1 MDLPAVGEGRA
12 GALGQVVSALSKT
25 PRTVVVLGEP
35 GIGKTHLL
43 GEAAAGLK
51 GFRVL
56 RGQARELDG
65 GRAYAPLVEALG
77 ALGGEAADVLSGL
90 LDAMDQAAL
99 GHPAA
104 APGAMAARLLESLPG
119 PTLLAIDDLH
129 LADAD
134 TLSVLRALPRRH
146 DAVAI
151 LGTARHPPP
160 LDVDLSIRLQ
170 PLTMAEVADLVTTLL
185 GRTPSDTVL
194 RRIHVASRGNP
205 WFVQEAVL
213 ALVQGGAVRST
224 EPGARRGAI
233 LSRLFQRGRGGRD
246 LARVLAALS
255 RTREAAD
262 LPALAELAGLDS
274 EQAERAFDALVRDG
288 VVTRNGD
295 GYALAHPL
303 VAEAL
308 YDDLG
313 ASGRREVHRRI
324 ADMLER
330 EGLTG
335 TRRVLEWAT
344 HMAEAGP
351 PAEALPAVLRAAELT
366 RWTAPLSAAHWYG
379 RAAELSPEPGELLAR
394 QALAYWKGSRPA
406 LALNSAQRALAALP
420 SGRRRTR
427 AAYTAVGAAHAMG
440 WYDVALDVARR
451 QIPRVDD
458 ASALLAQQALVS
470 AEMGR
475 PSGEAARR
483 AWEGLADCPPQD
495 RAITVGYLALHALV
509 RGDWAE
515 TVRAVDDLLTF
526 AAALPPGA
534 RLASLESAAH
544 VLAIAGLRSRAVEV
558 LDQAEQIH
566 RGLGWHDI
574 AGQHVRTMAVIRR
587 MSGEW
592 PRALEEIAV
601 AGRALAEAGL
611 LENLALLRNME
622 LDILLDQGRLDEAAR
637 VLAEPPPGSALQQ
650 GMRCV
655 FRARLVLGRGDVAA
669 ARRELDHAL
678 AYEVPEVV
686 HRALAV
692 KVLVSGAAGDD
703 AGCRAAASRLDE
715 RSANGTPRARLAA
728 DLAVGWAFR
737 DRARTGAALEQ
748 SRADGLP
755 FEEARARLV
764 LGALGD
770 TTQLPRAHAIFTRLG
785 AAPWAALSERRLRE
799 AGLVPEPAGRL
810 TPGERRVIE
819 LVADGLSNPQIAE
832 ELHYSR
838 KTVEVYL
845 TRVYAKTGLRS
856 RVELALAVERGE
868 L

>member
-1 MDLPAVGEGRA
+1 MDVSAAGEGRA
-12 GALGQVVSALSKT
+12 GTLGQVVSALSKT
-25 PRTVVVLGEP
+25 PRTVLVLGEP

-43 GEAAAGLK
+43 NEVAARLK
-51 GFRVL
+51 GYHVL

-77 ALGGEAADVLSGL
+77 ALRGEAADALSDL
-90 LDAMDQAAL
+90 LDAIDQAAL

-104 APGAMAARLLESLPG
+104 APGAMASRLLESLPG
-119 PTLLAIDDLH
+119 PTLLAIDDVH

-160 LDVDLSIRLQ
+160 LDVDLSVRLQ
-170 PLTMAEVADLVTTLL
+170 PLTMAEIADLVGTLL

-213 ALVQGGAVRST
+213 ALVQGGAVRSAD
-224 EPGARRGAI
+224 PGARRGAI
-233 LSRLFQRGRGGRD
+233 LSRLFQRDRGGRD

-255 RTREAAD
+255 RTRETAG
-262 LPALAELAGLDS
+262 LTALAELAGLDPPR
-274 EQAERAFDALVRDG
+274 AERAVEALVRDG
-288 VVTRNGD
+288 VVTVNGD

-324 ADMLER
+324 ADMLQR

-351 PAEALPAVLRAAELT
+351 AAEALPAVLRAAELT

-379 RAAELSPEPGELLAR
+379 KAAELSPQPGELLAR

-406 LALNSAQRALAALP
+406 LALNSAQRALAVLP
-420 SGRRRTR
+420 AGRRHTR
-427 AAYTAVGAAHAMG
+427 AAYTAVGAAHVMG
-440 WYDVALDVARR
+440 WYEVALDVARR
-451 QIPRVDD
+451 QIPKADD
-458 ASALLAQQALVS
+458 PSALLAQQALVS

-475 PSGEAARR
+475 PSRESARR

-495 RAITVGYLALHALV
+495 RAITVGYLAIHALIQ
-509 RGDWAE
+509 GDWTE
-515 TVRAVDDLLTF
+515 TQRAVGDLLTF

-601 AGRALAEAGL
+601 AARALAEAGL

-655 FRARLVLGRGDVAA
+655 FRARLAAGRGDIAA
-669 ARRELDHAL
+669 ARRELDDAL

-686 HRALAV
+686 HRALAI
-692 KVLVSGAAGDD
+692 KVLVTGGAGDD

-737 DRARTGAALEQ
+737 DRARAGAALEQ

-770 TTQLPRAHAIFTRLG
+770 TAQLPRAHAIFTRLG